1 MMRYD
6 SDPQVVKRILVEA
19 EALQDSLNRRGTSG
33 EIVLS
38 LFDTLEP
45 LITPLLTT
53 LDHFAKL
60 HVLNPQFSLSRFS
73 ASYIERQLLMLQT
86 SISQAF
92 TNRSFTSV
100 SEQVEWHRQRF
111 LSSAGRRDNEQL
123 AIMLLHKIAQMLD
136 TYYVERIRRAH
147 FAALLNEFVGWSEHI
162 ETHGHHDVH
171 AVILFAEKIAHDQA
185 VLDYRAEVVREICL
199 LVQERVF
206 LPAPVEE
213 AEMLLPTTALEFSRV
228 YSPYL
233 IELYETLLEDME
245 IVAIAQQDYAAFEH
259 YCQQQEIEVYEEYH
273 DALKTHLKESIA
285 LIAADISS
293 TLHIVQAANLLVQ
306 ADQIYK
312 RYADVETPAEVLGQ
326 NLSQDIRLLKCTIHQ
341 FKEALPSRTQEYT
354 AVLQKVKKL
363 RADIMKPAIEVY
375 GEYLNNPTEFFQQL
389 PQHQAVWIPILDS
402 ALACLE
408 QEDELYQKC
417 YHLKTQIDE
426 LVAT

>member
-6 SDPQVVKRILVEA
+6 SDPQVVKRIFVEA
-19 EALQDSLNRRGTSG
+19 EALQAVVNRPGSSGTMA
-33 EIVLS
+33 LS
-38 LFDTLEP
+38 FFDELEP
-45 LITPLLTT
+45 LITPLLAT

-73 ASYIERQLLMLQT
+73 ASYVERELLALQT
-86 SISQAF
+86 SISQVF
-92 TNRSFTSV
+92 TNRPFTSV

-111 LSSAGRRDNEQL
+111 LSSAGRRDNEHL
-123 AIMLLHKIAQMLD
+123 AIMLLHKIAQLLD
-136 TYYVERIRRAH
+136 TYYVERIRRMH
-147 FAALLNEFVGWSEHI
+147 FAAVLNEFVGWSEHI

-171 AVILFAEKIAHDQA
+171 AVILFAEKIARDQA
-185 VLDYRAEVVREICL
+185 VLDHRAEVVREICL

-206 LPAPVEE
+206 LTTPAEE
-213 AEMLLPTTALEFSRV
+213 AEMLLPTTALEFSQV

-233 IELYETLLEDME
+233 LELYETLLEDME
-245 IVAIAQQDYAAFEH
+245 IVAIAQQDYAAFER

-293 TLHIVQAANLLVQ
+293 TLQTIQAANLLVQ
-306 ADQIYK
+306 ADQIYR
-312 RYADVETPAEVLGQ
+312 RYADVETPAEILGQ
-326 NLSQDIRLLKCTIHQ
+326 NLSHDIGLLKRTIQH
-341 FKEALPSRTQEYT
+341 FKGALPARAQEYAT
-354 AVLQKVKKL
+354 VLQKVKKL
-363 RADIMKPAIEVY
+363 RGDIMKPAIEVY

-389 PQHQAVWIPILDS
+389 PQRQAVWIPILES

-417 YHLKTQIDE
+417 AHLKTQIDR
-426 LVAT
+426 LMAT